1 MILVYEKLKPG
12 AYAPTKEYPEDAG
25 WDVRALSSYAL
36 HPGQRANQDRPGDQ
50 APALRGS
57 GAVRRLANG
66 LSWYWRVAGKA
77 GLAEKTG
84 IHVLGGVVDRNY
96 RGEVGIIVQNL
107 GFWDGGR
114 VVHEAWIVKPG
125 DKVAQII
132 PELIA
137 DCRQA
142 SEGPLVPL
150 TAEPM
155 ASGARANETRQTRD
169 HPRGGH
175 QSGPMDRGPARRR
188 ADGLRPVQAPEA
200 GEG

>member
-25 WDVRALSSYAL
+25 WDLRAADSYAL
-36 HPGQRANQDRPGDQ
+36 HPGQRIIIKTGLAIKLLPTTAQEQ
-50 APALRGS
+50 FA
-57 GAVRRLANG
+57 LANG
-66 LSWYWRVAGKA
+66 LSWYWRAAGKS

-114 VVHEAWIVKPG
+114 VVHEAWMVKPG

-137 DCRQA
+137 DCQQA
-142 SEGPLVPL
+142 SESPVG
-150 TAEPM
+150 T
-155 ASGARANETRQTRD
+155 S
-169 HPRGGH
+169 
-175 QSGPMDRGPARRR
+175 DRG
-188 ADGLRPVQAPEA
+188 A
-200 GEG
+200 GGFGSTGT